1 MNLLND
7 CSRMARCWFVAARQM
22 TSGHFRIRSGS
33 PARVLS
39 KRGLKRRA
47 TLPILGIALWLGP
60 LVAPAQTLEQIT
72 QAREVKLEASLKELH
87 ALRESI
93 QSERLPLA
101 RELNALDAKAD
112 ALEDEV
118 ARVRRLKD
126 SQSVELDTLRER
138 VVGRQREVDYV
149 TRTLMPSYLANYEA
163 ALSVGELEGIG
174 ESIHAYHLYLE
185 NADASELE
193 KLEAGLTLMADS
205 LKQLD
210 SLLGGQ
216 RYDGNALTPEGTL
229 QAGQFVQVGPL
240 LYFGASDQSV
250 AGLALSSRSDHAELH
265 PLDGAAADGIF
276 EVLQTGSGLLPVDP
290 TLGDALAVEQAKDS
304 ISEHLVKGGVWVYPI
319 LAFACVATIVS
330 IFKVLQVFTV
340 RHPQPLVIH
349 DIIKHLRSG
358 KKQPALDLAKAQP
371 QPARDMLVMAVEH
384 ADESTEMV
392 EEVMYEAMLTTQPR
406 LERFLNVIAVTAAA
420 APLLGLLGTVTGIIK
435 TFRLMTVFGAGDP
448 KPLISG
454 ISEALITT
462 ELGLIL
468 AIPALVM
475 HAMLSRKVAGI
486 MARLEKTAVT
496 FVNGLS
502 RNKPE

>member
-1 MNLLND
+1 MSWIND
-7 CSRMARCWFVAARQM
+7 ICKSALAENVAARF
-22 TSGHFRIRSGS
+22 SRSS
-33 PARVLS
+33 Q
-39 KRGLKRRA
+39 LKRRLI
-47 TLPILGIALWLGP
+47 LPLMGLSLLLGSALS
-60 LVAPAQTLEQIT
+60 AQTLEQIT
-72 QAREVKLEASLKELH
+72 QAREAKLEASLRELH

-93 QSERLPLA
+93 QAERLPLT
-101 RELNALDAKAD
+101 RQLHEQDAKATE
-112 ALEDEV
+112 LEDEV

-163 ALSVGELEGIG
+163 ALSVGELETVG
-174 ESIHAYHLYLE
+174 EDIREYNLYLE
-185 NADASELE
+185 NADATEAE
-193 KLEAGLTLMADS
+193 KLAAGLNLMADS
-205 LKQLD
+205 LQQLD

-216 RYDGNALTPEGTL
+216 SYAGNALTPEGTL
-229 QAGQFVQVGPL
+229 QSGNFVQVGPL

-250 AGLALSSRSDHAELH
+250 AGLALSSRSEHAELH
-265 PLDGAAADGIF
+265 PLDDAAAAEIF
-276 EVLQTGSGLLPVDP
+276 NVIASGAGQLPVDP
-290 TLGDALAVEQAKDS
+290 SLGDALAVAQAKDS
-304 ISEHLVKGGVWVYPI
+304 IPEHLTKGGVWVYPI
-319 LAFACVATIVS
+319 LAFALVATIVA
-330 IFKVLQVFTV
+330 IFKAFQVFLV

-349 DIIKHLRSG
+349 EIIKHLRAG
-358 KKQPALDLAKAQP
+358 EKQPAMELAKAQP
-371 QPARDMLVMAVEH
+371 KPTREMLVMAVDH

-406 LERFLNVIAVTAAA
+406 LERFLNVIAVTAAT

-475 HAMLSRKVAGI
+475 HAILSRKVAGI

-502 RNKPE
+502 RTKPE

>member
-1 MNLLND
+1 MN
-7 CSRMARCWFVAARQM
+7 
-22 TSGHFRIRSGS
+22 GS
-33 PARVLS
+33 INTF
-39 KRGLKRRA
+39 KRGLKHRA
-47 TLPILGIALWLGP
+47 TFPVIALALLLGS
-60 LVAPAQTLEQIT
+60 LSASAQTLEQIT
-72 QAREVKLEASLKELH
+72 QAREAKLEASLQELH

-93 QSERLPLA
+93 QAERLPLT
-101 RELNALDAKAD
+101 RDLNATHAKAD
-112 ALEDEV
+112 ELEDEV

-126 SQSVELDTLRER
+126 SQSVELETLRER
-138 VVGRQREVDYV
+138 VTGRQREVDYV

-163 ALSVGELEGIG
+163 ALSVGELETVG
-174 ESIHAYHLYLE
+174 ESIREYNLYLE
-185 NADASELE
+185 NADASEAD
-193 KLEAGLTLMADS
+193 KLAAGLTLMADS
-205 LKQLD
+205 LQQLE

-216 RYDGNALTPEGTL
+216 IYAGNALTPEGTL
-229 QAGQFVQVGPL
+229 LAGDFVQVGPL
-240 LYFGASDQSV
+240 LYFGASDQST
-250 AGLALSSRSDHAELH
+250 AGFALASRSERADLH
-265 PLDGAAADGIF
+265 PLEDEAAGEIF
-276 EVLQTGSGLLPVDP
+276 TVLSSGSGQLPVDP

-304 ISEHLVKGGVWVYPI
+304 IPEHLVKGGVWVYPI
-319 LAFACVATIVS
+319 LAFALVATVVS
-330 IFKVLQVFTV
+330 IFKALQVFSV

-349 DIIKHLRSG
+349 DIIKHLRAG
-358 KKQPALDLAKAQP
+358 EKPAALELAKAQP
-371 QPARDMLVMAVEH
+371 QPTREMLVMAVEH

-392 EEVMYEAMLTTQPR
+392 EEVMYEAMLTTQPK

-502 RNKPE
+502 RSKPE

>member
-1 MNLLND
+1 MNLRTFI
-7 CSRMARCWFVAARQM
+7 ST
-22 TSGHFRIRSGS
+22 TSLLLLGS
-33 PARVLS
+33 ALS
-39 KRGLKRRA
+39 
-47 TLPILGIALWLGP
+47 
-60 LVAPAQTLEQIT
+60 AQSLEQIT
-72 QAREVKLEASLKELH
+72 QAREAKLEASLGELH
-87 ALRESI
+87 ALRETI
-93 QSERLPLA
+93 QAERLPLT
-101 RELNALDAKAD
+101 RQLNAQDAKAKE
-112 ALEDEV
+112 LEDEV

-138 VVGRQREVDYV
+138 VTGRQREVDYV

-163 ALSVGELEGIG
+163 ALSVGELEGVG
-174 ESIHAYHLYLE
+174 EDIRAYNLYLE
-185 NADASELE
+185 NTDATEAA
-193 KLEAGLTLMADS
+193 KLSAGLELMAES
-205 LKQLD
+205 LQQLD
-210 SLLGGQ
+210 ALLGGQ
-216 RYDGNALTPEGTL
+216 RYTGNALTPEGTL
-229 QAGQFVQVGPL
+229 QSGQFAQIGPL
-240 LYFGASDQSV
+240 LYFGASDRSV
-250 AGLALSSRSDHAELH
+250 AGLAMSSRSGHAELH
-265 PLDGAAADGIF
+265 PFEGEAAAEIF
-276 EVLQTGSGLLPVDP
+276 NVLDTGSGQLPIDP
-290 TLGDALAVEQAKDS
+290 TLGDALAVAQAKDS
-304 ISEHLVKGGVWVYPI
+304 IPEHLIKGGVWVYPI
-319 LAFACVATIVS
+319 LAFALVATIVS
-330 IFKVLQVFTV
+330 IFKALQVFSV

-349 DIIKHLRSG
+349 DIIKHLRAG
-358 KKQPALDLAKAQP
+358 EKQPALDLAKAQP
-371 QPARDMLVMAVEH
+371 QPAREMLVMAVEH

-502 RNKPE
+502 RTK